1 MPDLLWGGGKTGGD
15 AVLPKY
21 FLFWMHLPEFEPV
34 EHVPALSDPYSQPE
48 GIECDWGNGNGDT
61 GSTPAGAQEIQK
73 RCIVR
78 LSEGESD
85 GKSADV

>member
-1 MPDLLWGGGKTGGD
+1 MSDLLRRGGETGGN

-34 EHVPALSDPYSQPE
+34 EHVPALSDPHSQPKR
-48 GIECDWGNGNGDT
+48 IECDWGNGTGDIGT
-61 GSTPAGAQEIQK
+61 TAGAQEIQK

-78 LSEGESD
+78 LSEGESG